1 MAGGRVRTEPLVIRL
16 ETLSDIATIRVV
28 VEAAFS
34 RRAEARLVDDL
45 RNAGDTVFSLVALE
59 DEKAVG
65 HAVFSKMAAP
75 FRALALGP
83 VAVVPGR
90 QRTGIGSR
98 LIRDGIARSEAA
110 GWAGIFVLGDPIYY
124 GRFGFRVDRASGFES
139 PYAGPHLMAVALGRG
154 DLPTTSGRIRHAP
167 AFGSLG

>member
-1 MAGGRVRTEPLVIRL
+1 MPAGRVRPERLVIRL
-16 ETLSDIATIRVV
+16 ETPSDIAAIRIIE
-28 VEAAFS
+28 EAAFS

-45 RNAGDTVFSLVALE
+45 RTAGDTVFSLMAVE

-65 HAVFSKMAAP
+65 HAVLSKMAAP

-83 VAVVPGR
+83 VAALPGR

-110 GWAGIFVLGDPIYY
+110 GWMGIFVLGDPVYY

-139 PYAGPHLMAVALGRG
+139 PYAGPHLMALALGHG

-167 AFGSLG
+167 AFGALG